1 VQRRENAGKTIVLV
15 LAAFLAV
22 GIVLVFA
29 APATPLL
36 IIAGAAAVG
45 LAALSV
51 FVARK
56 TAALK
61 AAQFGI
67 YSQQRSAWLY
77 FTRPQWMMLT
87 SGLTATAVLVGA
99 GAGVRLV
106 DHPVEASAGPPAATT
121 AAAPPPAAPT
131 TSAAAEPSPSDSV
144 TDSPSPSDVPTD
156 TPTGTDTPAPAPGSI
171 TYLDSTASVNGYFN
185 ASSVNLSGKRYP
197 RSVVMTCYSAT
208 GNYVEWNVAGNKRF
222 STTAGIPDDASNT
235 FGAIAEVI
243 VYDQDGHQLGKPFDF
258 SVGHPVPISLD
269 IKGVVR
275 LRVTCSGRDGKTGD
289 RREFGGALGDAI
301 VSN

>member
-1 VQRRENAGKTIVLV
+1 VQRRENAGRTIAVV

-36 IIAGAAAVG
+36 VIAGLAAVG
-45 LAALSV
+45 LAVLSV

-77 FTRPQWMMLT
+77 FSRPQWMLLT
-87 SGLTATAVLVGA
+87 GGLTATAVLVGA
-99 GAGVRLV
+99 GAGVRLA
-106 DHPVEASAGPPAATT
+106 DRPVEAAVGPPAAATT
-121 AAAPPPAAPT
+121 AAPPPVAPT
-131 TSAAAEPSPSDSV
+131 TTAAEPSPTDSP
-144 TDSPSPSDVPTD
+144 TDSPSPSDGPTD
-156 TPTGTDTPAPAPGSI
+156 TPTDTGTPTPAPGAI
-171 TYLDSTASVNGYFN
+171 TYLDTTGSVNGWFS

-197 RSVVMTCYSAT
+197 RSVVITCDSAT
-208 GNYVEWNVAGNKRF
+208 YSYVEWNVAGNQRF
-222 STTAGIPDDASNT
+222 NTTAGIPDDASNT
-235 FGAIAEVI
+235 FGVIAEVI
-243 VYDQDGHQLGKPFDF
+243 VYDQDGHQRGKPFDF
-258 SVGHPVPISLD
+258 SVGHPIPISLD

-275 LRVTCSGRDGKTGD
+275 MRVTCSGRDSKTGD
-289 RREFGGALGDAI
+289 RRNFTGSLGDAI